1 MCVAANAGSEVVA
14 IGLPKCTDTRI
25 ASLLA
30 DLPAAIALATGA
42 GSFIVSSLAFF
53 VRLSGSFLWHAI
65 LMFNSSEPEPFSQP
79 GLGLVAAGS
88 LAV

>member
-1 MCVAANAGSEVVA
+1 
-14 IGLPKCTDTRI
+14 
-25 ASLLA
+25 
-30 DLPAAIALATGA
+30 
-42 GSFIVSSLAFF
+42 LAFF